1 MMAGPESVRLAG
13 WSSSLA
19 GETIE
24 YHSPYPGVRRAL
36 LCRAMGK
43 GMAIAWRTAPYP
55 NAGVSALESGDEA
68 QREACPQCPV
78 NGPDDPVSFLWLA
91 GLATGKG
98 AHSFTL
104 TAGGLR
110 EGPAIF
116 TFRTDGVRAWEVTGE
131 TGACEGETTG
141 DDGVRLAFTTAF
153 ADQFDELF
161 GIMSLTVPAAATV
174 PGHPL
179 DLRVTGEDAGSDD
192 WFMMFEHSLAD
203 WVRAEAEPALLKSA
217 EGPMQPVRVEISRIG
232 APTSAMI
239 TASPTAPESDPAVEA
254 AGGEE
259 AVSDCTKET
268 GGGRSRAGGGVA
280 GVTKLAVA
288 IATGFNE
295 FRLPVP
301 AVTSPA
307 TATVTVSFADTT
319 PDSVLTIRQQP
330 VRRRE
335 IWLLPHPHLDIGYTD
350 HQDEVEKRHWAHL
363 EQALSLAGGTGW
375 GPEKALSPAGSTG
388 AYPEEARFRWN
399 VEQLWAVESWWR
411 RASPG
416 QRRELAEAVRQGH
429 IGLQATLAGVL
440 TGLCGPEEL
449 RHLTDFACEL
459 SREIGVAIDTAM
471 ITDIPG
477 QSWGLVPA
485 LAEAGVRYLSSGPN
499 YMPGLA
505 DGGDRIGGTL
515 KAWGDRPVWWESQSG
530 EERILFW
537 MAGRGYSWFHGLN
550 GASVDPDRPRPL
562 MEYLSELEEA
572 EYPYDLIQVRYTIGG
587 DNGPPDPKLPD
598 MVAAWN
604 GRYASPLLRI
614 ATAGEMFR
622 EMEGRHGDE
631 IPVVRGDFTP
641 YWEDGAASSAAETA
655 MNRNSANR
663 LVQAESL
670 WRSHASESLPVEE
683 FAAAWR
689 KVVLFSEHTWGAAE
703 SVSDPDSSHVC
714 AQWEYKRGLALD
726 ADRMSRELLD
736 RAMEV
741 AAGAARGSGAGT
753 GPRTGR
759 GPGTGTGLLG
769 SFRSPGACTVT
780 VFNTLG
786 WPRSGVVR
794 VPAGRSEAGDRV
806 LDPDSRP
813 VASQRLGGG
822 DLAFLADD
830 VPAGGMLL
838 YSVVAGEAS
847 APVEGC
853 GAKGDGLTL
862 RNSRL
867 TATVDA
873 ETGAVSSLVWLPSGA
888 ELVDRS
894 QWPGLNAYLYVP
906 GRDPRLA
913 IGITA
918 QDGVKVTIG
927 ERGPLVASLR
937 IQSEAPGARMM
948 QRELI
953 LAAGSDCLEIE
964 NLIDKTTVRGK
975 ESVHIAFPFRVTGGL
990 VRLDLG
996 GIVIRPDLDQLAG
1009 ACRDW
1014 FCVHSGV
1021 EVVNEDVGVILTTR
1035 DAPLVEIGALTDE
1048 TPRACGR
1055 RGWRG
1060 EVGESQ
1066 AVFSY
1071 VMNNYWHTNY
1081 RAEQDGLVRLRYT
1094 VRPFSGKG
1102 PGLTAQGRSD
1112 VQPLLVF

>member
-1 MMAGPESVRLAG
+1 
-13 WSSSLA
+13 
-19 GETIE
+19 
-24 YHSPYPGVRRAL
+24 
-36 LCRAMGK
+36 MGK
-43 GMAIAWRTAPYP
+43 GMAIAWRTAPCP
-55 NAGVSALESGDEA
+55 RVGVPALN
-68 QREACPQCPV
+68 P
-78 NGPDDPVSFLWLA
+78 PVSFLWLA
-91 GLATGKG
+91 GMATGKG
-98 AHSFTL
+98 AHRFTL
-104 TAGGLR
+104 SIDGLSGG
-110 EGPAIF
+110 PVSID
-116 TFRTDGVRAWEVTGE
+116 FRTDGARDWEVTGDE
-131 TGACEGETTG
+131 
-141 DDGVRLAFTTAF
+141 GVRLAFTTDF
-153 ADQFDELF
+153 VDQFGELF
-161 GIMSLTVPAAATV
+161 GIMSLTLPAAVAV
-174 PGHPL
+174 PGRPL
-179 DLRVTGEDAGSDD
+179 DLRVTGENAGSDD
-192 WFMMFEHSLAD
+192 WFMTFEHPLAD
-203 WVRAEAEPALLKSA
+203 WVRAEAEPALLNGGA
-217 EGPMQPVRVEISRIG
+217 GLLQPVRVEISRLG
-232 APTSAMI
+232 APTDVVI
-239 TASPTAPESDPAVEA
+239 TASAAARESDHAVEA
-254 AGGEE
+254 GGGET
-259 AVSDCTKET
+259 AVSDCTMET
-268 GGGRSRAGGGVA
+268 RDGRNRAGGGAA
-280 GVTKLAVA
+280 GITELAVA
-288 IATGFNE
+288 IETGFNE

-301 AVTSPA
+301 AVDLPVT
-307 TATVTVSFADTT
+307 TAVTVRFADGT
-319 PDSVLTIRQQP
+319 PDAFLT
-330 VRRRE
+330 VRRQEVRVRE
-335 IWLLPHPHLDIGYTD
+335 VWLLPHPHLDIGYTE

-363 EQALSLAGGTGW
+363 EEALSLARSTGGFS
-375 GPEKALSPAGSTG
+375 EKALSPAGSTG
-388 AYPEEARFRWN
+388 GYPEEARLRWN

-411 RASPG
+411 SASPG
-416 QRRELAEAVRQGH
+416 QREEFAEAVRHGY

-449 RHLTDFACEL
+449 RHLTDFSREL

-550 GASVDPDRPRPL
+550 GASIDPDRPRPI
-562 MEYLSELEEA
+562 MEYMAELFDA
-572 EYPYDLIQVRYTIGG
+572 GYPYDLIQVRYTIGG
-587 DNGPPDPKLPD
+587 DNGPPDPKLPGS
-598 MVAAWN
+598 VAAWN
-604 GRYASPLLRI
+604 GRYASPRLRI
-614 ATAGEMFR
+614 ATTGEMFR
-622 EMEGRHGDE
+622 EMERRHGDD
-631 IPVVRGDFTP
+631 IPTVRGDFTP
-641 YWEDGAASSAAETA
+641 YWEDGAVSSAAETA

-670 WRSHASESLPVEE
+670 WRTHDPESVPAEE

-703 SVSDPDSSHVC
+703 SVSDPDSPHVR

-736 RAMEV
+736 RATE
-741 AAGAARGSGAGT
+741 AAAGT
-753 GPRTGR
+753 GTGPGAAR
-759 GPGTGTGLLG
+759 GPGTGAEPGPGTEPGASG
-769 SFRSPGACTVT
+769 SPPGSSGHPPGACTVT

-806 LDPDSRP
+806 LDPDGRP
-813 VASQRLGGG
+813 VPSQRLTGG
-822 DLAFLADD
+822 DLAFLAED
-830 VPAGGMLL
+830 VPAGGVRR
-838 YSVVAGEAS
+838 YSVDAGGAS
-847 APVEGC
+847 APALGSEAEGC
-853 GAKGDGLTL
+853 GLTL

-867 TATVDA
+867 SAAVDPD
-873 ETGAVSSLVWLPSGA
+873 TGAVLSLVWLPSGA

-894 QWPGLNAYLYVP
+894 FWPGLNAYLYVP

-913 IGITA
+913 IGITG

-927 ERGPLVASLR
+927 ERGPLVASLL
-937 IQSEAPGARMM
+937 IQSEAPGARML
-948 QRELI
+948 QRELS
-953 LAAGSDCLEIE
+953 LAAGSDCLEID
-964 NLIDKTTVRGK
+964 NLIDKIAVRAK
-975 ESVHIAFPFRVTGGL
+975 EGVHIAFPFLVPGGL

-1021 EVVNEDVGVILTTR
+1021 EVANRDIGVILTTR
-1035 DAPLVEIGALTDE
+1035 DAPLVEVGELTDE
-1048 TPRACGR
+1048 TPRAGGR
-1055 RGWRG
+1055 REWRL

-1066 AVFSY
+1066 TVFSY

-1081 RAEQDGLVRLRYT
+1081 RAGQDGLVRLRYT